1 MNEWLRRLLS
11 LAGSGP
17 QEGKAAAA
25 LSRLPAV
32 GEQVPDAVF
41 ACGVGGS
48 PPALRGRPVLLAIWS
63 SACPAAWES
72 LDALSRVARE
82 GKGSVVV
89 LATQV
94 DPRGEAALKGRET
107 DGLRFMAGAGPL
119 SEWIV
124 QGGRQPPTPAFLL
137 IDSAGR
143 VAERQVGIEAAPEAR
158 LRGISA
164 ALDRLMDAP

>member
-1 MNEWLRRLLS
+1 
-11 LAGSGP
+11 
-17 QEGKAAAA
+17 
-25 LSRLPAV
+25 
-32 GEQVPDAVF
+32 
-41 ACGVGGS
+41 
-48 PPALRGRPVLLAIWS
+48 VLLAIWS

-72 LDALSRVARE
+72 LEALSRVARE

-89 LATQV
+89 FATQI

-107 DGLRFMAGAGPL
+107 DGLRFMTGAGPL

-164 ALDRLMDAP
+164 ALDRLMNAS